1 MVKYG
6 RGSYTGRGRLNFL
19 WGKMEGIRIERERLE
34 RLQEVD
40 VLE

>member
-1 MVKYG
+1 MAAEVIQKG
-6 RGSYTGRGRLNFL
+6 GRLNLL
-19 WGKMEGIRIERERLE
+19 WEKMEGIRIERERLA